1 MLIWG
6 HGAVWGLSVGSPPP
20 QLSTANLRLFEEL
33 LRKPHK
39 LVPHSLVLQH
49 LETRGYLQRS
59 PPAPPEQEPIPMQ
72 IPNPQPYTPTLHPTA
87 PIPMQTPIPHPQS
100 YIPHPNPTSHI
111 PIPYP

>member
-1 MLIWG
+1 M
-6 HGAVWGLSVGSPPP
+6 GSQCGFPPP

-59 PPAPPEQEPIPMQ
+59 PPAPPEQEPDEDA
-72 IPNPQPYTPTLHPTA
+72 L
-87 PIPMQTPIPHPQS
+87 
-100 YIPHPNPTSHI
+100 
-111 PIPYP
+111 